1 MSLPLLALL
10 LLLAA
15 ARPGAAL
22 PERDGPGEAPEGPEE
37 PAGAADFLSRQLQS
51 LSELVSRELPPQLRP
66 EELRTQAG
74 LYLERA
80 NKQLEPLA
88 RELQNNVMGL
98 FSSLLRLGRAEGQGE
113 TPETP

>member
-1 MSLPLLALL
+1 MPLPVLALL
-10 LLLAA
+10 LLLLA

-22 PERDGPGEAPEGPEE
+22 PGQDGPGEPAEGPEE
-37 PAGAADFLSRQLQS
+37 AAGSADFLSRQLQS

-66 EELRTQAG
+66 QELRAQAG

-88 RELQNNVMGL
+88 RELQNNVLGL
-98 FSSLLRLGRAEGQGE
+98 FSSLLGLRRAE

>member
-1 MSLPLLALL
+1 MRLPLAALL

-22 PERDGPGEAPEGPEE
+22 GEAPEGSEGSERSE
-37 PAGAADFLSRQLQS
+37 PADFLSRQLQS
-51 LSELVSRELPPQLRP
+51 LSELVTRELPPQLRP
-66 EELRTQAG
+66 EELRSQAG

-88 RELQNNVMGL
+88 RELQNNVLGL
-98 FSSLLRLGRAEGQGE
+98 FSSLLRLGRAERQGE